1 MKGYHNYEEE
11 IHELREE
18 IEHFK
23 SEKER
28 VRKIVGSIGGMPTIN
43 TKLFNT
49 VFLILVV
56 ALLIASFFTE
66 GRAHL
71 ILSDLAIFFVSLK
84 VMYLVH
90 QEARV
95 NHFKLW
101 VLNSLEWRVNEIA
114 REMREVKKEVTGHE

>member
-1 MKGYHNYEEE
+1 
-11 IHELREE
+11 
-18 IEHFK
+18 
-23 SEKER
+23 
-28 VRKIVGSIGGMPTIN
+28 
-43 TKLFNT
+43 
-49 VFLILVV
+49 
-56 ALLIASFFTE
+56 LLIASFFTE